1 MPQSKPV
8 VRHARP
14 ARGVSLIVVMVM
26 LVVIGLMSATAIRG
40 ANSGEQ
46 ATNNIRMQ
54 NLAQQ
59 YAEAALKYCEA
70 ELVKKDDERIA
81 SLAEAKI
88 VPTSPTATAQG
99 PWAWNDAQAWT
110 GSSGAGQSRTTV
122 PEASIH
128 STDSSF
134 TPTKLPECVVERL
147 ALGDGSRPY
156 AITARGFSPD
166 YVADGSGRTTA
177 GSVVWMQSI
186 IYTN

>member
-1 MPQSKPV
+1 MPPSKSV
-8 VRHARP
+8 FRHAGP

-81 SLAEAKI
+81 SLAEARI
-88 VPTSPTATAQG
+88 HVTSRTATERGQ
-99 PWAWNDAQAWT
+99 WAWNDAQAWT

-134 TPTKLPECVVERL
+134 TPSKLPECVVEKL
-147 ALGDGSRPY
+147 ALADGSAPY
-156 AITARGFSPD
+156 AVTARGFSPD
-166 YVADGSGRTTA
+166 YVADASGKTTA

-186 IYTN
+186 VYTN

>member
-1 MPQSKPV
+1 M
-8 VRHARP
+8 
-14 ARGVSLIVVMVM
+14 SLIVVMAM
-26 LVVIGLMSATAIRG
+26 LVIIGLMSASAIRG

-70 ELVKKDDERIA
+70 ELIKKEDERIA
-81 SLAEAKI
+81 TLVEARI
-88 VPTSPTATAQG
+88 VPTSSKDTAEG
-99 PWAWNDAQAWT
+99 RWAWNDAQAWT
-110 GSSGAGQSRTTV
+110 GSSGAGQSRSTV
-122 PEASIH
+122 PEANIH

-134 TPTKLPECVVERL
+134 KPSKLPECVVERL
-147 ALGDGSRPY
+147 ALGDGSKPY